1 MDADDSG
8 TACVFHTRLKR
19 AMRVVVVPDDERS
32 VGRCDESEF
41 YEEHLGYED
50 V

>member
-1 MDADDSG
+1 
-8 TACVFHTRLKR
+8 
-19 AMRVVVVPDDERS
+19 MRVVVVPDDERS